1 MLKLRDIKTTA
12 KRKTI
17 LGFRS
22 SVVKVR
28 TDLVP
33 VTGVPVKQAAC
44 FFFINL
50 GALSGEVEMDSVDCA
65 IAVAIN
71 NNNSYEAKAGIREK
85 SS

>member
-1 MLKLRDIKTTA
+1 M
-12 KRKTI
+12 
-17 LGFRS
+17 
-22 SVVKVR
+22 VEVR

-44 FFFINL
+44 FFINT
-50 GALSGEVEMDSVDCA
+50 GALPGEVEMDSDDGA

-71 NNNSYEAKAGIREK
+71 NYNSYEAKAGIGEK

>member
-1 MLKLRDIKTTA
+1 
-12 KRKTI
+12 
-17 LGFRS
+17 
-22 SVVKVR
+22 VVKVR

-33 VTGVPVKQAAC
+33 VTGVPVKQATC
-44 FFFINL
+44 CFINT
-50 GALSGEVEMDSVDCA
+50 GALPGEVEMDFDDCA

>member
-1 MLKLRDIKTTA
+1 M
-12 KRKTI
+12 
-17 LGFRS
+17 
-22 SVVKVR
+22 VEVR

-44 FFFINL
+44 CFINT
-50 GALSGEVEMDSVDCA
+50 GALPGEVELDCDDCA

-71 NNNSYEAKAGIREK
+71 INNSHEAKAGIRKK